1 MNREAQGTLL
11 ALLGMILYGLEP
23 VIIKSN
29 PSNPLSFAAF
39 SALFASIF
47 LWIFVLLAGNWR
59 DLEENPAHI
68 PKTFLIGLFGTA
80 LAYLSYSYGAR
91 LSTAI
96 NASLITRAEVLFSF
110 ALSYVLLKERI
121 TKKQAIYSLLVLLG
135 LILVITQGRIITPK
149 RGDVLLLMVPLFW
162 QIGHVIA
169 KNLPYNP
176 YLIATMRNTFG
187 GLLLFMFALSSG
199 LEFHPLSIAE
209 GIIIA
214 VGQVVWYLS
223 IKRINL
229 SKATAIITPAPAVA
243 IGLSI
248 LLGER
253 FTLYHAAGFVLMT
266 LGTLEIT
273 KVKSER
279 RV

>member
-110 ALSYVLLKERI
+110 VLSYVLLKERI
-121 TKKQAIYSLLVLLG
+121 TKKQGIYSLLVLLG

-273 KVKSER
+273 KIKSER

>member
-110 ALSYVLLKERI
+110 VLSYVLLKERI

-273 KVKSER
+273 KIKSER

>member
-1 MNREAQGTLL
+1 MNRESQGTLL

-29 PSNPLSFAAF
+29 PSSPLSFAAF
-39 SALFASIF
+39 SALFASLF
-47 LWIFVLLAGNWR
+47 LWPFLLLTGNWR
-59 DLEENPAHI
+59 DLEEKPSYL
-68 PKTFLIGLFGTA
+68 PKAFLIGLFGTA

-110 ALSYVLLKERI
+110 ALSYMLLKEKI
-121 TKKQAIYSLLVLLG
+121 TKRQAVYSLLVLLG
-135 LILVITQGRIITPK
+135 LILVITQGRIITPR

-162 QIGHVIA
+162 QMGHVIA

-176 YLIATMRNTFG
+176 YLIATLRNTFG
-187 GLLLFMFALSSG
+187 GILLFIFALSSG

-243 IGLSI
+243 IGISI

-253 FTLYHAAGFVLMT
+253 FTIYHAAGFILMT
-266 LGTLEIT
+266 LGTLGIT

-279 RV
+279 RA

>member
-47 LWIFVLLAGNWR
+47 LWIFVLLARNWR

-273 KVKSER
+273 KIKSER

>member
-273 KVKSER
+273 KIKSER

>member
-1 MNREAQGTLL
+1 MNRESQGTLL

-29 PSNPLSFAAF
+29 PSSPLSFAAF
-39 SALFASIF
+39 SALFASLF
-47 LWIFVLLAGNWR
+47 LWPFLLLTGNWR
-59 DLEENPAHI
+59 DLEEKSSYL
-68 PKTFLIGLFGTA
+68 PKAFLIGLFGTA

-110 ALSYVLLKERI
+110 ALSYMLLKEKI
-121 TKKQAIYSLLVLLG
+121 TKRQAVYSLLVLLG
-135 LILVITQGRIITPK
+135 LILVITQGRIITPR

-162 QIGHVIA
+162 QMGHVIA

-176 YLIATMRNTFG
+176 YLIATLRNTFG
-187 GLLLFMFALSSG
+187 GILLFIFALSSG

-243 IGLSI
+243 IGISI

-253 FTLYHAAGFVLMT
+253 FTIYHAAGFILMT
-266 LGTLEIT
+266 LGTLGIT

-279 RV
+279 RA

>member
-162 QIGHVIA
+162 QISHVIA

-187 GLLLFMFALSSG
+187 GLLLFMFAISSG

-273 KVKSER
+273 KIKSER

>member
-110 ALSYVLLKERI
+110 VLSYVLLKERI